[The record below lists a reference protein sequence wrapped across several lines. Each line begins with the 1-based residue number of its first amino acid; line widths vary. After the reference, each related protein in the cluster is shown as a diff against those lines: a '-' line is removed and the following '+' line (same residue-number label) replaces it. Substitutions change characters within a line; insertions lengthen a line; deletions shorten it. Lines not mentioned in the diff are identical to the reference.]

1 MKLSVVGLGKLGSPL
16 AVLLA
21 TKGYEV
27 KGVDFN
33 NEIVKKL
40 NARQAPFHEEGLQE
54 LLECETLKFEATT
67 DCEHAIQDT
76 DATFI
81 IVPTPSDEKGLFTNR
96 YILQALE
103 SVGKVI
109 QKKEGYHLV
118 VITSTVMPGS
128 TMGEIRETLEKAS
141 ARTLGN
147 ELGLCYNPEFI
158 ALGSVVRDMLYP
170 DMVLIGESDQKA
182 GNFLQSIYESFCD
195 NTPPIQRMN
204 CVNAEL
210 TKLSLNTYVTTKI
223 SYANMLGAVCE
234 ALPDSDVNVVTR
246 AIGLDSRIGRKYLK
260 AAVAFGGPCFPRD
273 NVAFQAMAEDLEV
286 PVDLAK
292 ATQQVNDF
300 QPQRLQALIQKLNRG
315 KKIGILGLSYK
326 PGTYVVEESPGIKM
340 ANQLVKE
347 GYQVSVFDP
356 MALGEAENILDER
369 VRLTSSIEACLK
381 ESNIALI
388 MTNWPEFSEGITPK
402 LAEETACQL
411 IIDCWRTLDQKKF
424 SKDCKVVYLG
434 QGLSSAEK
442 KLDELATV
450 H

>member
-16 AVLLA
+16 AALLA
-21 TKGYEV
+21 TKGHEV
-27 KGVDFN
+27 KGVDFS
-33 NEIVKKL
+33 NEIVEKL
-40 NARQAPFHEEGLQE
+40 NARQAPFHEEGLQD
-54 LLECETLKFEATT
+54 LLDNEALKFEATT
-67 DCEHAIQDT
+67 DYEHAIQDT

-81 IVPTPSDEKGLFTNR
+81 IVPTPSAEKGLFTNR
-96 YILQALE
+96 YILDALE
-103 SVGKVI
+103 NVGQVL

-128 TMGEIRETLEKAS
+128 TMGEIRETLERASGKA
-141 ARTLGN
+141 LGE

-182 GNFLQSIYESFCD
+182 GDFLQSIYESFCD
-195 NTPPIQRMN
+195 NTPPVQRMN

-234 ALPDSDVNVVTR
+234 ALPESDVDVVTR
-246 AIGLDSRIGRKYLK
+246 AIGLDSRIGQKYLK

-273 NVAFQAMAEDLEV
+273 NVAFRAMAQDLEV
-286 PVDLAK
+286 PVDLAQ

-300 QPQRLQALIQKLNRG
+300 QPKRLQALIRKFNRG
-315 KKIGILGLSYK
+315 KRIGVLGLSYK
-326 PGTYVVEESPGIKM
+326 PGTYVVEESPGIKV

-356 MALGEAENILDER
+356 MALEQAEKDLDER
-369 VRLTSSIEACLK
+369 VQLTSSIEACLK
-381 ESNIALI
+381 ACDTALI
-388 MTNWPEFSEGITPK
+388 MTNWSEFSEEITPK
-402 LAEETACQL
+402 LAQETACQL
-411 IIDCWRTLDQKKF
+411 IIDCWRTLDQKQF
-424 SKDCKVVYLG
+424 TNDCKVLYIG
-434 QGLSSAEK
+434 QGLAIAEQ